1 MNQAELHPLVFE
13 QQRPLLEFCRAEGIV
28 LQGYAPLGS
37 ADGAAEL
44 LSHPTITAI
53 AEKHGEGATPAA
65 VALRWALAHG
75 VSVLP
80 KSSKPERL
88 AANGALTPDPSPAS
102 DCG

>member
-1 MNQAELHPLVFE
+1 MAHLSELLQSCRVRPAVNQVELHPLVFE

-53 AEKHGEGATPAA
+53 VEKHAEGATPARRSGNRGPRRRD
-65 VALRWALAHG
+65 VF
-75 VSVLP
+75 VLP
-80 KSSKPERL
+80 RS
-88 AANGALTPDPSPAS
+88 
-102 DCG
+102 C